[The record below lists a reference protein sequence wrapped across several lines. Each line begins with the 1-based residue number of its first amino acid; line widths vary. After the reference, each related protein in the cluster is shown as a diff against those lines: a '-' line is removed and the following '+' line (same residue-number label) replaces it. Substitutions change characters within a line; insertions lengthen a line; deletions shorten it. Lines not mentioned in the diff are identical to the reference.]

1 MKFASVTSNAML
13 HWGQSSELNSH
24 LFKTP
29 NNKYMKIKPQCTLA
43 GIYLLSDY
51 TQLISK
57 L

>member
-1 MKFASVTSNAML
+1 ML
-13 HWGQSSELNSH
+13 HWGQNSELNSH

-43 GIYLLSDY
+43 GISLLSEY